1 MTSRQTVADDG
12 VYVTCSSSPSD
23 VLNFHP
29 NNRYFPGSQYSG
41 RWPTVLISYAVYAA
55 LWCRSTLV
63 AIRSFS
69 FSSHPPAR
77 VLLHP
82 HFVTL
87 DFPQLL
93 PFDLLVLLSSPMVSP
108 IRLRVPSI
116 SLSNSEDDLTDQR
129 EMLSERHL
137 RLAADDLAAFFA
149 RIHPH
154 LAGQP
159 LRLRE
164 KDARAIL
171 EMLGLRPIQ
180 NEENIA
186 VPSPQDCLEQLL
198 EVIARINL
206 ESDANSPAR
215 TICTPRPEITDW
227 ERGDCIGKGS
237 FGSVYKGY
245 SKEHKLFFAAKGV
258 PLDEDGHICHL
269 ENEIAILKPLDHKN
283 IIQFYGTERGGKMLY
298 IFIELVSQG
307 TLEQAYKDFRFDE
320 SQVSNYTRQILQGLT
335 HLHSRNVVHGDLK
348 CANILVTE
356 SGRIK
361 LVLLS
366 SPMDD
371 LTDQRE
377 MLSERHLRLAADDLA
392 AFFARIHPHLAGQ
405 PLRLREKDA
414 RAILEMLGLRP
425 IQNEENIAVP
435 SPQDCLEQLLEIC
448 TPRPEITDW
457 ERGDC
462 IGKGSFGSVYKG
474 YSKEHKLFFAAK
486 GVPLDEDGHICHLE
500 NEIAILKPLD
510 HKNIIQFYGTERGG
524 KMLYIFIAVRA
535 LEQAYKDFRFDESQV
550 SNYTRQILQ
559 GLTHLHSRNVV
570 HGDLKCANILVTESG
585 RIKLADFGLS
595 KSMEDH
601 SQSLELGL
609 RSSFWMAPEVANPKR
624 GGYGFPSD
632 IWSLG
637 CTVTEL
643 STRKYPQYNG
653 RDNVSLALAI
663 RRGKGPV
670 VPDYLSD
677 TLKDFIN
684 QCLQPIQSS
693 VRLPS
698 F

>member
-1 MTSRQTVADDG
+1 
-12 VYVTCSSSPSD
+12 
-23 VLNFHP
+23 
-29 NNRYFPGSQYSG
+29 
-41 RWPTVLISYAVYAA
+41 
-55 LWCRSTLV
+55 
-63 AIRSFS
+63 
-69 FSSHPPAR
+69 
-77 VLLHP
+77 
-82 HFVTL
+82 
-87 DFPQLL
+87 
-93 PFDLLVLLSSPMVSP
+93 MVSP

-366 SPMDD
+366 SPMVSPIRLRVPSISLSNSEDD

-377 MLSERHLRLAADDLA
+377 MLSERHLS
-392 AFFARIHPHLAGQ
+392 Q
-405 PLRLREKDA
+405 PLRSTEKTCSSTLRK
-414 RAILEMLGLRP
+414 LLGLRP
-425 IQNEENIAVP
+425 IQNEENIA
-435 SPQDCLEQLLEIC
+435 
-448 TPRPEITDW
+448 
-457 ERGDC
+457 
-462 IGKGSFGSVYKG
+462 
-474 YSKEHKLFFAAK
+474 
-486 GVPLDEDGHICHLE
+486 
-500 NEIAILKPLD
+500 
-510 HKNIIQFYGTERGG
+510 
-524 KMLYIFIAVRA
+524 
-535 LEQAYKDFRFDESQV
+535 
-550 SNYTRQILQ
+550 
-559 GLTHLHSRNVV
+559 
-570 HGDLKCANILVTESG
+570 G

-684 QCLQPIQSS
+684 QCLQPDPKQRPTAAELLAHPFVNGTI
-693 VRLPS
+693 LDAA
-698 F
+698 